1 MATRYYTGTEAPSP
15 LILHLKRS
23 DGVAFNLVP
32 YQTVTVEGDELPT
45 GPTAVIDA
53 LNGVVQ
59 RSFDDGFASAGALA
73 LRVRMETGGGV
84 VDFTD
89 PAVLHVYDP
98 APGSVGI
105 VTTDQ
110 VETITGTLVSE
121 NDIAMAQS
129 VIGLVVGKD
138 LTNVEWYIGLG
149 TSDQYWLKQ
158 AVAWQST
165 GGNDTVGANSP
176 VAAGAPLPQGVT
188 SVSVGDVSLGFA
200 AATTAYDSMLL
211 PLCQLAVRRLSWMG
225 LRAIHLQSATASQLS
240 NYGYMHATVSD
251 DHAWYTL

>member
-1 MATRYYTGTEAPSP
+1 MATKYFTGTESPSP

-23 DGVAFNLVP
+23 DGQVFDVSP
-32 YQTVTVEGDELPT
+32 YQDVSVEGDELPP
-45 GPTAVIDA
+45 GATAVIDA
-53 LNGVVQ
+53 ENGVVQ
-59 RSFDDGFASAGALA
+59 RTFDTGFPHAGALA
-73 LRVRMETGGGV
+73 FRVRMETDGGV
-84 VDFTD
+84 TDYTD
-89 PAVLHVYDP
+89 PSILHVYDP
-98 APGSVGI
+98 SPGSTGI

-121 NDIAMAQS
+121 NDVAMAQA

-138 LTNVEWYIGLG
+138 LTDTSWYGGLG

-165 GGNDTVGANSP
+165 GGADTVGANSP

-200 AATTAYDSMLL
+200 SATTAYDAMLL

-225 LRAIHLQSATASQLS
+225 LRSIHLQSATAGQSS
-240 NYGYMHATVSD
+240 RYGYMHATVSD
-251 DHAWYTL
+251 AHPWYTR